1 MNNSLLSRLQV
12 QTSSLANNMSKKE
25 RLHKATTPCA
35 TINLTVN
42 SKKNKPN
49 TSECIKVVSKTVES
63 CSSDS

>member
-1 MNNSLLSRLQV
+1 
-12 QTSSLANNMSKKE
+12 MSKKE
-25 RLHKATTPCA
+25 RLHKATTPIT